1 MQRNRNN
8 PYDASMDP
16 DQGAS
21 PWHGPA
27 EFPYRE
33 QPGTRSDAG
42 RYGMADP
49 YTHGRQQGRPWG
61 SGQNYPNDRA
71 DPYAGSR
78 GNWGPGS
85 YGDRSYGDQEWG
97 NERPRR
103 DAYQGGYGAERTGWG
118 SRNAGR
124 PSDYDQYR
132 SEDPRESYGY
142 GGGDPGGRYN
152 QSAQRGYSSGGYD
165 AGQDY
170 GSRSGG
176 YGSGYAGG
184 SSGGGAYGSSQ
195 GSGQNYGQS
204 YGQSRGSMYADIS
217 PVDEHDTSGGTW
229 RSGTM
234 GERRSPKGYTRS
246 DDRIREDV
254 NDRLMQDYRVDP
266 GDIEVSVEKGE
277 VTLKGDVRSR
287 EEKFRAEQI
296 AESVSGVSDVT
307 NNLRV
312 KKRSRNADSSTRS
325 GEDNRVDSQSE
336 SKSSSGNSGISPIAG
351 ISSAGGSRTGTTS
364 GSQSRNT

>member
-1 MQRNRNN
+1 MTEPIRTRA
-8 PYDASMDP
+8 PAAT
-16 DQGAS
+16 GA
-21 PWHGPA
+21 PA
-27 EFPYRE
+27 HTATAHMVIRSG
-33 QPGTRSDAG
+33 GTSVHAATPTRVV
-42 RYGMADP
+42 
-49 YTHGRQQGRPWG
+49 T
-61 SGQNYPNDRA
+61 
-71 DPYAGSR
+71 
-78 GNWGPGS
+78 
-85 YGDRSYGDQEWG
+85 E
-97 NERPRR
+97 
-103 DAYQGGYGAERTGWG
+103 
-118 SRNAGR
+118 
-124 PSDYDQYR
+124 PSA
-132 SEDPRESYGY
+132 
-142 GGGDPGGRYN
+142 PGGALAMPDARPTTT
-152 QSAQRGYSSGGYD
+152 STVPRIRARATDTEAEIRAGVTTRAPSVATPSGGYD